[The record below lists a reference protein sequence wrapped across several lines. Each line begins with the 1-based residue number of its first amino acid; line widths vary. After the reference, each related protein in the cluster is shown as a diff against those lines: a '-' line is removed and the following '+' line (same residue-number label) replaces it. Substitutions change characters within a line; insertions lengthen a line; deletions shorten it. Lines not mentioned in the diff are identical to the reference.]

1 MTADRIELPS
11 TSTPSRSLRP
21 PGRSS
26 RADEPKFTPIV
37 QCVADIVPERIR
49 WLWRSYVPLGAV
61 TILQGDPGL
70 GKSSILAD
78 LAARV
83 TRGSCAPLSDA
94 PMPAGGVL
102 MLTSEDSHAAVLRP
116 RLEVAGA
123 APERVFVMTE
133 VFSTR
138 DGLPRH
144 VALSE
149 HLGAIEAACIE
160 QDVRLL
166 VVDPV
171 MSFIGGSVDAYSDYG
186 VRQCLDALAPLAQ
199 RRDLAV
205 MLVRHFTK
213 SRSGAAMHHGSGS
226 IAFSGLARS
235 VLEVDETSNGR
246 VLASVKRNYGAAP
259 EAVRYGFVEVPGP
272 LGESVGR
279 IEWLATTPR
288 TPPEPTMRE
297 RAIVFLNA
305 QLADGPVMAA
315 EARHAARARGI
326 GERTLEAAKKELGV
340 RSMRSARCW
349 WWLLAGHAVPT

>member
-1 MTADRIELPS
+1 MTVNRVEMPS
-11 TSTPSRSLRP
+11 SSAPCARP
-21 PGRSS
+21 TGQSS
-26 RADEPKFTPIV
+26 RTHEPRFTPIV

-49 WLWRSYVPLGAV
+49 WLWKPYLPLGAV

-94 PMPAGGVL
+94 PMPRGGVL

-116 RLEVAGA
+116 RLEAAGA
-123 APERVFVMTE
+123 SSERVFVMTE

-149 HLGAIEAACIE
+149 HLGAIEVACVE

-171 MSFIGGSVDAYSDYG
+171 MSFMGGSIDAYSDYG
-186 VRQCLDALAPLAQ
+186 VRQCLDAVAPLAQ
-199 RRDLAV
+199 RLDLAV
-205 MLVRHFTK
+205 VLVRHFTK
-213 SRSGAAMHHGSGS
+213 SRSGTAMHHGSGS

-235 VLEVDETSNGR
+235 VLEVDETTNGR
-246 VLASVKRNYGAAP
+246 VLASVKRNYGPPP

-272 LGESVGR
+272 LGEAVGR
-279 IEWLATTPR
+279 VEWLATTPR
-288 TPPEPTMRE
+288 TPPEPTMRD

-305 QLADGPVMAA
+305 QLANGPVLAA
-315 EARHAARARGI
+315 EARRAATARGI
-326 GERTLEAAKKELGV
+326 GERTLEAAKKELSV
-340 RSMRSARCW
+340 RSVRNADAW